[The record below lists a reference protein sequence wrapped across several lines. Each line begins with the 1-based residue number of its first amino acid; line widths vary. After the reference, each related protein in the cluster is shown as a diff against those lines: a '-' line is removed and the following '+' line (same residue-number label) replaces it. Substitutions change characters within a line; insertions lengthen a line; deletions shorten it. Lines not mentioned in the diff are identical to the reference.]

1 MAASVYTRL
10 PSKFDFH
17 SYYLNQAAGGP
28 SFPVYRAR
36 QHGGSF
42 LAPLIRR
49 HGIPFLK
56 WIGRQAA
63 TLATGV
69 GNRYLEKGSLD
80 KSDMK
85 NLLKTQGKAAAK
97 SALDNI
103 KQQIGSGPTMNFRRD
118 GRLSSLIPT
127 TTKRREGLMAPLHGI
142 RPPFASEYSHMLGSP
157 PETESARQTTKRRK
171 KKGGAKKKTKRTKA
185 TVKKT
190 KSVKRKPKAKTSATK
205 NKKTTK
211 KKLNAGLRAF
221 LDNKKKEKTIFS

>member
-85 NLLKTQGKAAAK
+85 NLLKSQGKMAAK

-103 KQQIGSGPTMNFRRD
+103 KQQIGAGPTMNFRRD
-118 GRLSSLIPT
+118 GRLSTLIPT
-127 TTKRREGLMAPLHGI
+127 TTKRRDGVIAPLHGI
-142 RPPFASEYSHMLGSP
+142 RPPLHSEYSHTLGSP
-157 PETESARQTTKRRK
+157 PETETAHKVRRKK
-171 KKGGAKKKTKRTKA
+171 KKGGAKKKS
-185 TVKKT
+185 KKGKT
-190 KSVKRKPKAKTSATK
+190 SVAKKKPTEPKRKARAAKP
-205 NKKTTK
+205 K

-221 LDNKKKEKTIFS
+221 LDKKKAEKTIFT